1 VKVRLAV
8 VELMMMT
15 MMMMGWRLLSG
26 VYSTH
31 CQIDSHGVFGKAY
44 GVMRPSRLVSVVVFG
59 ATKVTHKT
67 ESPASHASPNT
78 DHGHLNLN
86 PDNDCALFIS
96 ALLYCLKASIA
107 F

>member
-1 VKVRLAV
+1 
-8 VELMMMT
+8 M
-15 MMMMGWRLLSG
+15 
-26 VYSTH
+26 
-31 CQIDSHGVFGKAY
+31 FGKAY

-78 DHGHLNLN
+78 ERGHLN
-86 PDNDCALFIS
+86 PDHDCALFIS
-96 ALLYCLKASIA
+96 ALLYSLKASIA